1 MRGSTLWV
9 TAVAATLAALLF
21 FAPMFPA
28 WAQGPGTTAAA
39 KVDRPLWHEL
49 TPGQQTVLAPIE
61 KTWDENDAQRKRK
74 WVELAA
80 RYPRMTADEQ
90 ANAQKRIAD
99 WAKLTPTERRA
110 ARQNFQAAQQ
120 VDPDRRAAKWEAYQ
134 ALPDEEK
141 RRLAEQRAAKSV
153 APKATAA
160 PAPIPRPQAA
170 KPGEPGHHA
179 QSGRREPA
187 RLAGSGSESTK
198 VAVPPAGSPPPPD
211 GAAALAP
218 KQP

>member
-1 MRGSTLWV
+1 M
-9 TAVAATLAALLF
+9 AATLAALLF
-21 FAPMFPA
+21 FVPVAHT
-28 WAQGPGTTAAA
+28 WAQGPGVGAATVA
-39 KVDRPLWHEL
+39 KPDRPLWHEL

-61 KTWDENDAQRKRK
+61 RTWDENDGQRKRK

-80 RYPRMTADEQ
+80 RYPRMSADEQ

-134 ALPDEEK
+134 ALPEAEK
-141 RRLAEQRAAKSV
+141 RRLAEQRAAKAV

-170 KPGEPGHHA
+170 KPGEPGHNA

-187 RLAGSGSESTK
+187 RLAGSGAEATK
-198 VAVPPAGSPPPPD
+198 APV
-211 GAAALAP
+211 AAANPAPSPDTTPATLAP